1 MEIVKNSFESAEKL
15 NKLTNKAATIQ
26 YLFAFLANLSVL
38 APGMGMSFPAVTSE
52 ILLRDKSMVL
62 STNQVS
68 WFAAI
73 TPLTCPFGGPI
84 SSYCVTTF
92 GRKGTLIIISVI
104 SLVHWLFIGLSHKTE
119 VNIFYI
125 QLLIGRVLT
134 GLCIGMITTPT
145 VMYSTEIC
153 HPKLRSRLAVLS
165 TPLFLSLGIG
175 LIYLF
180 GYLTGVRNQMC
191 FNCQYLCLIHPLN

>member
-1 MEIVKNSFESAEKL
+1 MEIFTVETAEKS
-15 NKLTNKAATIQ
+15 NGITKKVTTIQ
-26 YLFAFLANLSVL
+26 YFFTFLANLSVL
-38 APGMGMSFPAVTSE
+38 APGMGMAFPAVTSE
-52 ILLRDKSMVL
+52 KLLRDKTMIL
-62 STNQVS
+62 TINQVS

-73 TPLTCPFGGPI
+73 TPFTCPYGGPI
-84 SSYCVTTF
+84 ASYCVTKF
-92 GRKGTLIIISVI
+92 GRKGTLIIISII
-104 SLVHWLFIGLSHKTE
+104 SLIHWLFIGLSHKTD
-119 VNIFYI
+119 VNIFYV

-153 HPKLRSRLAVLS
+153 HPKLRGRLAVLS

-180 GYLTGVRNQMC
+180 GYLTGVRN
-191 FNCQYLCLIHPLN
+191 